1 MEALERL
8 SSRIGEIK
16 VGNVAVGQSFLLL
29 AGLGIN
35 DALVPLLSAY
45 LKVPA
50 LSGAILSVIASLPAV
65 RRIVGPTLSDV
76 LSATAIAV
84 GLNEQF
90 QIRERTQSFVSGILG
105 RLAPKTA
112 GTSELAGTESVSLGQ
127 NESLLTEQER
137 RILATMKISK

>member
-1 MEALERL
+1 
-8 SSRIGEIK
+8 
-16 VGNVAVGQSFLLL
+16 
-29 AGLGIN
+29 LGIN